1 MQQHV
6 NTNTT
11 NTTLI
16 KNNGLHQLSSWLVNK
31 GHDLWLQRNNQIYN
45 KKSSSSA
52 MERMLNKKIHQLYRL
67 QEEISFQ
74 DRDIFYQPIENRL
87 QMNEKQK
94 MTWIEQTVKT
104 MKVSME
110 EHQKRWKL
118 DNRTLDSFSGNRK
131 QRQNSKVWVLYS

>member
-1 MQQHV
+1 
-6 NTNTT
+6 
-11 NTTLI
+11 
-16 KNNGLHQLSSWLVNK
+16 
-31 GHDLWLQRNNQIYN
+31 
-45 KKSSSSA
+45 

-94 MTWIEQTVKT
+94 MTWIEQTTKT

-110 EHQKRWKL
+110 EHRKKMEDGQKDIRQ
-118 DNRTLDSFSGNRK
+118 FFQK
-131 QRQNSKVWVLYS
+131 QKTKTKK